1 MSAATAHSFNKLLSQ
16 PKAASKSRATGE
28 TDDGTKKL
36 RRMILVEG
44 IPSALVCY
52 ITLLVLH
59 NSELGHQQRIQLCDL
74 EYGKYYFELTNY
86 RPKPTLTI
94 SLAAHAKCERKYGM
108 ILLGT
113 QYSLTKCY
121 FHLIFLHFVAGLWQ
135 QIKDSKNA
143 CKRIC

>member
-44 IPSALVCY
+44 IPSALVGSSY
-52 ITLLVLH
+52 NILGAQAY
-59 NSELGHQQRIQLCDL
+59 SELGREQRIQLCDL

-86 RPKPTLTI
+86 QPKPTLTI
-94 SLAAHAKCERKYGM
+94 SLVAHAKCERKYGM

-113 QYSLTKCY
+113 QYSLTK
-121 FHLIFLHFVAGLWQ
+121 
-135 QIKDSKNA
+135 
-143 CKRIC
+143 

>member
-44 IPSALVCY
+44 IPSALVRY
-52 ITLLVLH
+52 NILGVQAY
-59 NSELGHQQRIQLCDL
+59 SELGREQRIQLCGL
-74 EYGKYYFELTNY
+74 EYGKYYFELTNC
-86 RPKPTLTI
+86 RPKLTLTM

-113 QYSLTKCY
+113 QYMST
-121 FHLIFLHFVAGLWQ
+121 
-135 QIKDSKNA
+135 S
-143 CKRIC
+143 

>member
-28 TDDGTKKL
+28 HDDGTKKL

-44 IPSALVCY
+44 IPSAVVRYKKFQVSVQAYL
-52 ITLLVLH
+52 
-59 NSELGHQQRIQLCDL
+59 ELGREQRIQLCGL

-86 RPKPTLTI
+86 RLKPTLTI

-108 ILLGT
+108 ILLGINI
-113 QYSLTKCY
+113 
-121 FHLIFLHFVAGLWQ
+121 H
-135 QIKDSKNA
+135 
-143 CKRIC
+143 

>member
-44 IPSALVCY
+44 IPSALVRCS
-52 ITLLVLH
+52 ILGVQA
-59 NSELGHQQRIQLCDL
+59 NSELGHEQRIQLCGL

-94 SLAAHAKCERKYGM
+94 FLVAHARCERKYGM
-108 ILLGT
+108 ILFGINNI
-113 QYSLTKCY
+113 
-121 FHLIFLHFVAGLWQ
+121 H
-135 QIKDSKNA
+135 
-143 CKRIC
+143 

>member
-44 IPSALVCY
+44 IPSALVRY
-52 ITLLVLH
+52 NILGVQAY
-59 NSELGHQQRIQLCDL
+59 SELGREQRIQLCGL
-74 EYGKYYFELTNY
+74 GYGKYYFELTNY
-86 RPKPTLTI
+86 RPKPTLTT

-108 ILLGT
+108 ILSGT
-113 QYSLTKCY
+113 QYSLAK
-121 FHLIFLHFVAGLWQ
+121 
-135 QIKDSKNA
+135 
-143 CKRIC
+143 

>member
-44 IPSALVCY
+44 IPSALVCCSILGVQLEAY
-52 ITLLVLH
+52 
-59 NSELGHQQRIQLCDL
+59 SELHREQRIQLCGL
-74 EYGKYYFELTNY
+74 EYGKYCFELTSY
-86 RPKPTLTI
+86 RPKLTLTI
-94 SLAAHAKCERKYGM
+94 SLAAHAKSERKYGM

-113 QYSLTKCY
+113 
-121 FHLIFLHFVAGLWQ
+121 
-135 QIKDSKNA
+135 
-143 CKRIC
+143 

>member
-1 MSAATAHSFNKLLSQ
+1 MSAATAAATAHSFNKLLSQ

-44 IPSALVCY
+44 IPSTLVRHN
-52 ITLLVLH
+52 ILVVQAY
-59 NSELGHQQRIQLCDL
+59 SELSREQRIQLCGL

-86 RPKPTLTI
+86 RQKPTLTI
-94 SLAAHAKCERKYGM
+94 SLAAHAKCGRKYGM

-113 QYSLTKCY
+113 QYSLTK
-121 FHLIFLHFVAGLWQ
+121 
-135 QIKDSKNA
+135 
-143 CKRIC
+143 

>member
-1 MSAATAHSFNKLLSQ
+1 MWFEYKDKNEAPQSIISKHSRMSAATAHSFNKLLSQ

-44 IPSALVCY
+44 IPSALVRRS
-52 ITLLVLH
+52 TLGVQAY
-59 NSELGHQQRIQLCDL
+59 SEHDREQRIQPCGL

-86 RPKPTLTI
+86 PPKPILTI

-108 ILLGT
+108 IRLGKQYLLNNVT
-113 QYSLTKCY
+113 
-121 FHLIFLHFVAGLWQ
+121 F
-135 QIKDSKNA
+135 
-143 CKRIC
+143 